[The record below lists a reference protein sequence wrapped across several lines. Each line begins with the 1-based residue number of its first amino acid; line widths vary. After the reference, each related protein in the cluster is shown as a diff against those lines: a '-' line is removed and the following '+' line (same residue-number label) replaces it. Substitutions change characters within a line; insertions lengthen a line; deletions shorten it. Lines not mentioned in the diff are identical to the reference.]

1 VCVLT
6 LKRCDVIIYAN
17 EDIAVANLSERT
29 TVYLNP
35 YVKKYLQH
43 EAVEQG
49 KSISELI
56 NDQLAELLEDAQD
69 LATIEE
75 RKSEPV
81 MAWDKVKA
89 DLVRDGL
96 L

>member
-1 VCVLT
+1 MATLT
-6 LKRCDVIIYAN
+6 
-17 EDIAVANLSERT
+17 ERT

-43 EAVEQG
+43 EAIEQN

-56 NDQLAELLEDAQD
+56 NDQLAELLEDAED
-69 LATIEE
+69 AATIDG
-75 RKSEPV
+75 RKAEPLL
-81 MAWDKVKA
+81 AWDKVKS
-89 DLVRDGL
+89 DLMRDGL

>member
-1 VCVLT
+1 MASLT
-6 LKRCDVIIYAN
+6 
-17 EDIAVANLSERT
+17 ERT

-43 EAVEQG
+43 EAIEQN

-56 NDQLAELLEDAQD
+56 NDQLAELLEDAED
-69 LATIEE
+69 AAAVNE
-75 RKSEPV
+75 RKSEPWL
-81 MAWDKVKA
+81 AWDKVKA

>member
-1 VCVLT
+1 M
-6 LKRCDVIIYAN
+6 AS
-17 EDIAVANLSERT
+17 LSERT

-56 NDQLAELLEDAQD
+56 NDQLADLLEDAQD
-69 LATIEE
+69 IETIDQ
-75 RKSEPV
+75 RKSEPLV
-81 MAWDKVKA
+81 AWKKVKA
-89 DLVRDGL
+89 DLVKDGL

>member
-1 VCVLT
+1 MATLT
-6 LKRCDVIIYAN
+6 
-17 EDIAVANLSERT
+17 ERT

-43 EAVEQG
+43 EAVEQN

-56 NDQLAELLEDAQD
+56 NDQLTELLEDAED
-69 LATIEE
+69 AATIDE
-75 RKSEPV
+75 RKSERLTS
-81 MAWDKVKA
+81 WEKVKA

>member
-1 VCVLT
+1 MATLT
-6 LKRCDVIIYAN
+6 
-17 EDIAVANLSERT
+17 ERT

-43 EAVEQG
+43 EAVEQN

-56 NDQLAELLEDAQD
+56 NDQLAELLEDAED
-69 LATIEE
+69 AATVNE
-75 RKSEPV
+75 RKAEPLL
-81 MAWDKVKA
+81 AWDKVKA
-89 DLVRDGL
+89 DLARDGL

>member
-1 VCVLT
+1 VGTLT
-6 LKRCDVIIYAN
+6 
-17 EDIAVANLSERT
+17 ERT
-29 TVYLNP
+29 TVCLSP

-43 EAVEQG
+43 EAVEQN

-56 NDQLAELLEDAQD
+56 NDQLAELLEDAED
-69 LATIEE
+69 AAAIEGRRAEPLLAWE
-75 RKSEPV
+75 
-81 MAWDKVKA
+81 KVKA

>member
-1 VCVLT
+1 MATLT
-6 LKRCDVIIYAN
+6 
-17 EDIAVANLSERT
+17 ERT

-43 EAVEQG
+43 ESVVQN

-56 NDQLAELLEDAQD
+56 NDQLAELLEDAED
-69 LATIEE
+69 AATINE
-75 RKSEPV
+75 RKSEPLQ
-81 MAWDKVKA
+81 AWDKVKA
-89 DLVRDGL
+89 ALVRDGL

>member
-1 VCVLT
+1 MATLT
-6 LKRCDVIIYAN
+6 
-17 EDIAVANLSERT
+17 ERT

-43 EAVEQG
+43 EAVEQN

-56 NDQLAELLEDAQD
+56 NEQLAELLEDAED
-69 LATIEE
+69 IATIES
-75 RKSEPV
+75 RKSEPLTS
-81 MAWDKVKA
+81 WDKVKA

-96 L
+96 I

>member
-1 VCVLT
+1 MATLT
-6 LKRCDVIIYAN
+6 
-17 EDIAVANLSERT
+17 ERT

-43 EAVEQG
+43 EAVEQN

-56 NDQLAELLEDAQD
+56 NEQLAELLEDVED
-69 LATIEE
+69 MATIEE
-75 RKSEPV
+75 RKSEPLV
-81 MAWDKVKA
+81 AWSKVKA
-89 DLVRDGL
+89 DQNRDGL

>member
-1 VCVLT
+1 MATLT
-6 LKRCDVIIYAN
+6 
-17 EDIAVANLSERT
+17 ERT

-43 EAVEQG
+43 EAVEQN

-56 NDQLAELLEDAQD
+56 NEQLAELLEDAED
-69 LATIEE
+69 SAAINS
-75 RKSEPV
+75 RKTESLTS
-81 MAWDKVKA
+81 WDKVKA

>member
-1 VCVLT
+1 MATLT
-6 LKRCDVIIYAN
+6 
-17 EDIAVANLSERT
+17 ERT

-43 EAVEQG
+43 EAVEQN

-56 NDQLAELLEDAQD
+56 NDQLAELLEDVEDAASVDQ
-69 LATIEE
+69 
-75 RKSEPV
+75 RKAEPLLS
-81 MAWDKVKA
+81 WEKVKA
-89 DLVRDGL
+89 DLERDGL

>member
-1 VCVLT
+1 MATLT
-6 LKRCDVIIYAN
+6 
-17 EDIAVANLSERT
+17 ERT

-43 EAVEQG
+43 EAVEQN

-56 NDQLAELLEDAQD
+56 NDQMAELLEDAED
-69 LATIEE
+69 MAAVHE
-75 RKSEPV
+75 RKAEPLL
-81 MAWDKVKA
+81 AWDKVKA
-89 DLVRDGL
+89 NLARDGL

>member
-1 VCVLT
+1 MASLT
-6 LKRCDVIIYAN
+6 
-17 EDIAVANLSERT
+17 ERT

-35 YVKKYLQH
+35 YIKKFLQH

-56 NDQLAELLEDAQD
+56 NDQLADLMEDVED
-69 LATIEE
+69 IATIEE
-75 RKSEPV
+75 RKSEPLV
-81 MAWDKVKA
+81 AWNKVKA
-89 DLVRDGL
+89 DLIKDGL

>member
-1 VCVLT
+1 MASLT
-6 LKRCDVIIYAN
+6 
-17 EDIAVANLSERT
+17 ERT

-56 NDQLAELLEDAQD
+56 NDQLADLLEDAQD
-69 LATIEE
+69 LEAIEE
-75 RKSEPV
+75 RKSEPLV
-81 MAWDKVKA
+81 AWEKVKA
-89 DLVRDGL
+89 ELVKDGL

>member
-1 VCVLT
+1 MATLT
-6 LKRCDVIIYAN
+6 
-17 EDIAVANLSERT
+17 ERT

-43 EAVEQG
+43 EAVEQN

-56 NDQLAELLEDAQD
+56 NNQLAELLEDAED
-69 LATIEE
+69 VATLNK
-75 RKSEPV
+75 RQTEPTI
-81 MAWDKVKA
+81 AWDKVKA
-89 DLVRDGL
+89 NLVRDGL

>member
-1 VCVLT
+1 MATLT
-6 LKRCDVIIYAN
+6 
-17 EDIAVANLSERT
+17 ERT

-43 EAVEQG
+43 EAVEQN

-56 NDQLAELLEDAQD
+56 NEQLAELLEDAED
-69 LATIEE
+69 AATVDA
-75 RKSEPV
+75 RKSEPLTS
-81 MAWDKVKA
+81 WDKVKS
-89 DLVRDGL
+89 DLARDGL

>member
-1 VCVLT
+1 MSTLT
-6 LKRCDVIIYAN
+6 Q
-17 EDIAVANLSERT
+17 RT

-43 EAVEQG
+43 EAVEQN

-56 NDQLAELLEDAQD
+56 NEQLAELLEDAED
-69 LATIEE
+69 VAIIES

-81 MAWDKVKA
+81 TSWDKVKE

-96 L
+96 I